1 MYNLIR
7 KTHLYS
13 GLILLMFVM
22 MYFVSG
28 YVFLHRPW
36 FGTNRPAPTTQ
47 TATLQS
53 TTPRTPAE
61 LAADVQKQL
70 ALGGRVIL
78 PAQQRPD
85 ATRFS
90 IVRPGT
96 NIRIEVPAQG
106 SDIKITTQ
114 RENWAGTLIMLHTV
128 HGYGSYLIFNVYVF
142 ICDLAGVAM
151 ILFALSGVY
160 LWWKSVKNHLWG
172 VLCLTA
178 SCTYG
183 IGMILYM
190 LYAR

>member
-53 TTPRTPAE
+53 TQPRTPAE

-106 SDIKITTQ
+106 S
-114 RENWAGTLIMLHTV
+114 
-128 HGYGSYLIFNVYVF
+128 
-142 ICDLAGVAM
+142 
-151 ILFALSGVY
+151 
-160 LWWKSVKNHLWG
+160 
-172 VLCLTA
+172 
-178 SCTYG
+178 
-183 IGMILYM
+183 
-190 LYAR
+190 